1 MLMSPLKQI
10 AIPVIPFFSIYDKEG
25 VESQTKPRFTTT
37 FYRLVYKSKEPVFN
51 PDQATFMD
59 FSVEQKAIPALCMCC
74 QLQPPKLFIR
84 IYIVFTPALTKRNTN
99 RRLSNTLKT

>member
-59 FSVEQKAIPALCMCC
+59 F
-74 QLQPPKLFIR
+74 QLNKRQYPLYVCAANFNHRSFIR

>member
-10 AIPVIPFFSIYDKEG
+10 AIPVIPFNSIYDKEG
-25 VESQTKPRFTTT
+25 VESQTKYPVLQQHFIGW
-37 FYRLVYKSKEPVFN
+37 FIKSKEPVFN

-74 QLQPPKLFIR
+74 QLQPPKL
-84 IYIVFTPALTKRNTN
+84 Y
-99 RRLSNTLKT
+99 